1 MFFHWLEKNPF
12 FFAAAISIVI
22 SFAGL
27 IEIVPNFA
35 KAGKPLVDLKPR
47 TVLELAGK
55 NVYMK
60 DNCQSC
66 HSQMIRPFKSETDR
80 YGDYSLSGEYAYD
93 RPFLWGSKRTGPDLH
108 RIGNYR
114 TTDWHENHMLDPVAI
129 VPGSIMP
136 AYKHQFTNIADI
148 ETAYAE
154 AVTVK
159 NAFHTPYGPE
169 FKRTRA
175 AWDAHR
181 PKVIADA
188 KAIAS
193 DMKNKDVKEAV
204 ANGQVPEIVA
214 LIAYLNSLKQ
224 YKMDMDL
231 RNLQGYAS
239 FIMSAFLVVMLY
251 WYIIHLYRSEKKGE
265 RDYEKYGN
273 IALDDEVTST
283 PVEDKPASEREY
295 KEENK

>member
-35 KAGKPLVDLKPR
+35 QAARPTVDTTPR

-55 NVYMK
+55 EVYIK
-60 DNCQSC
+60 DNCMSC
-66 HSQMIRPFKSETDR
+66 HSQLIRPFKSETDR

-114 TTDWHENHMLDPVAI
+114 TTDWHENHMLAPDEI

-136 AYKHQFTNIADI
+136 AYEHQFTNLADI

-175 AWDAHR
+175 AWEAHR
-181 PKVIADA
+181 PKVLADA
-188 KAIAS
+188 KAIAD

-214 LIAYLNSLKQ
+214 LIAYLNSLK
-224 YKMDMDL
+224 
-231 RNLQGYAS
+231 
-239 FIMSAFLVVMLY
+239 
-251 WYIIHLYRSEKKGE
+251 
-265 RDYEKYGN
+265 
-273 IALDDEVTST
+273 
-283 PVEDKPASEREY
+283 
-295 KEENK
+295 

>member
-1 MFFHWLEKNPF
+1 MFHWLEKNPF

-35 KAGKPLVDLKPR
+35 QSGKPLVDMKPR

-60 DNCQSC
+60 DNCMAC

-80 YGDYSLSGEYAYD
+80 YGAYSLSGEYAFD

-114 TTDWHENHMLDPVAI
+114 TTDWHEAHMLNPPEI

-136 AYKHQFTNIADI
+136 AYDHQFDNMADL

-159 NAFHTPYGPE
+159 NVFHTPYGPA
-169 FKRTRA
+169 FKSGKD

-181 PKVIADA
+181 PKVLEDA
-188 KAIAS
+188 KKIAADMKDERVKAAIA
-193 DMKNKDVKEAV
+193 KGE
-204 ANGQVPEIVA
+204 VPEVVA
-214 LIAYLNSLKQ
+214 LIAYMNSLK
-224 YKMDMDL
+224 
-231 RNLQGYAS
+231 
-239 FIMSAFLVVMLY
+239 
-251 WYIIHLYRSEKKGE
+251 
-265 RDYEKYGN
+265 
-273 IALDDEVTST
+273 
-283 PVEDKPASEREY
+283 
-295 KEENK
+295 

>member
-1 MFFHWLEKNPF
+1 MFHWLEKNPF
-12 FFAAAISIVI
+12 FFASAISIVI

-35 KAGKPLVDLKPR
+35 KAGRPLVDMTPR

-60 DNCQSC
+60 DNCMAC

-80 YGDYSLSGEYAYD
+80 YGAYSLSGEYAYD

-114 TTDWHENHMLDPVAI
+114 TTDWHEAHMLNPPAI

-136 AYKHQFTNIADI
+136 AYDHQFENAADI

-159 NAFHTPYGPE
+159 NVFHTPYGPE
-169 FKRTRA
+169 VKSGRA
-175 AWDAHR
+175 AWDAYR
-181 PKVIADA
+181 PTVLAQAKTIAADMKDERVKA
-188 KAIAS
+188 AIA
-193 DMKNKDVKEAV
+193 KGE
-204 ANGQVPEIVA
+204 VPEVVA
-214 LIAYLNSLKQ
+214 LIAYLNSLK
-224 YKMDMDL
+224 
-231 RNLQGYAS
+231 
-239 FIMSAFLVVMLY
+239 
-251 WYIIHLYRSEKKGE
+251 
-265 RDYEKYGN
+265 
-273 IALDDEVTST
+273 
-283 PVEDKPASEREY
+283 
-295 KEENK
+295 